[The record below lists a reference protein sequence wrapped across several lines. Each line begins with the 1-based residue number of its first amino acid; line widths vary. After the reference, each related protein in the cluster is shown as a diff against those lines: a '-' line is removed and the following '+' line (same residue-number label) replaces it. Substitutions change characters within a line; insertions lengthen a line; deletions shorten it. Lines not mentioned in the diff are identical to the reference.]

1 MTIRMSNGSIEKI
14 KFDWIDTVSK
24 NIHNFVDASNNN
36 KDYLEPPYE
45 NHYIIV
51 RRDGFLIDGLRR
63 ACVLLYNGN
72 TTVPVAILK

>member
-1 MTIRMSNGSIEKI
+1 MMRLLYLLEKNSKLNLALYLMLEYDIENRKI
-14 KFDWIDTVSK
+14 DY
-24 NIHNFVDASNNN
+24 
-36 KDYLEPPYE
+36 YLEPPYE
-45 NHYIIV
+45 SHYIIV